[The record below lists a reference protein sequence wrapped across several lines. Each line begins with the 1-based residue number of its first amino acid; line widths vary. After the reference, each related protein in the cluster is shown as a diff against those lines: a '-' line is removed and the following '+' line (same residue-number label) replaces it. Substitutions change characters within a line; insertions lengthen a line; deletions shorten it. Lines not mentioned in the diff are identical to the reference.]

1 MTPFKFIDIP
11 DYDSMLLKIK
21 NHITNNTDVFTNPI
35 PGGHPESFANMLD
48 KNSLLEN
55 VPELREWLSIHN
67 LIVSYVV
74 VFGINPIATNL
85 LHADNVLSNGDS
97 DVRILLPI
105 QNTKGSLT
113 RFFDVPSDQFLPAI
127 NSIGTKY
134 RSIIGTGPFKLIDQ
148 VELIKPIVINT
159 GVPHDIVVNT
169 ESGYRLSMGIG
180 FENPPYHWL
189 ED

>member
-1 MTPFKFIDIP
+1 MAIFKFIDIP
-11 DYDSMLLKIK
+11 NYNSILLDLEDYLKNK
-21 NHITNNTDVFTNPI
+21 TDVVSNPI

-48 KNSLLEN
+48 KYNLLEN
-55 VPELREWLSIHN
+55 IPELREWLSIHK
-67 LIVSYVV
+67 LIVCYVV
-74 VFGINPIATNL
+74 VFGINPIAKNL
-85 LHADNVLSNGDS
+85 LHADNVLPNGDN

-113 RFFDVPSDQFLPAI
+113 RFFDVPSDQIVSAI
-127 NSIGTKY
+127 NSNGTQF
-134 RSIIGTGPFKLIDQ
+134 RSIIGKGPFKLIDQ

-159 GVPHDIVVNT
+159 CIPHDIVVNKDL
-169 ESGYRLSMGIG
+169 GYRVSLGIG